1 MNEWDLSDVEF
12 DESKF
17 AGATRLFPL
26 PDLVLFPHVVQPLHV
41 FEDRY
46 REMLEDAV
54 ADDSLIAI
62 AMFEPGW
69 ELDYDSRPPL
79 APVACLGKVIAHNR
93 LEDGRY
99 NLLLLG
105 VRRVTIVREL
115 EPVRS
120 FREAEVRIVHEQ
132 QGALPPELRRALV
145 EAFRSRLPPHL
156 ADEDLSHLLSDE
168 LPMRALTDLV
178 AYALPLSPELK
189 RRLLGEPIVGQ
200 RARLLLKHLRDC
212 PVPPGARRGEF
223 PPPFS
228 DN

>member
-12 DESKF
+12 DETKF
-17 AGATRLFPL
+17 GGAARLFPL

-69 ELDYDSRPPL
+69 EMDYDSRPPL

-93 LEDGRY
+93 LDDGRY

-115 EPVRS
+115 APLRS
-120 FREAEVRIVHEQ
+120 FRQAEVQIVHEQ
-132 QGALPPELRRALV
+132 QGALPPELRRSLV
-145 EAFRSRLPPHL
+145 EAFRSRLPAHL
-156 ADEDLSHLLSDE
+156 ADEDLSHLLSDG

-178 AYALPLSPELK
+178 AYALPLPAELK

-200 RARLLLKHLRDC
+200 RARLLLKHLRES
-212 PVPPGARRGEF
+212 PGGPGTRRGEF